1 MRKMSTLLLVILLAS
16 VGAGIAMEK
25 TPALTLQDEE
35 ITQVRLTWDD
45 DPKTTIVVMFQ
56 SSIAGSG
63 KKMAQ
68 VLKVQSLNP
77 KAMTS
82 HYQFYRNIM
91 FGKSSLSRAQRE
103 MIAIVVSAENGCY
116 Y

>member
-1 MRKMSTLLLVILLAS
+1 LAYIKMI
-16 VGAGIAMEK
+16 
-25 TPALTLQDEE
+25 DEE
-35 ITQVRLTWDD
+35 KAKGKL
-45 DPKTTIVVMFQ
+45 KEAYE
-56 SSIAGSG
+56 SIAGSG

-103 MIAIVVSAENGCY
+103 MIAIVVSAEKGCY